1 MKEARKT
8 KAFAV
13 LHDCPSSPQK
23 MRLVAD
29 LVRGMDVQRALD
41 TLKFCPKEA
50 ARKVEKLLLSAIANW
65 SVKNE
70 GQRVDDAALYIKEI
84 FVVVLENHLLF
95 RGIFYTVLD
104 FVRKFFCLEVYQ
116 TARVFPVFKDMHN
129 GIGRPLALI
138 AGVVAAGAARPA
150 VFKRS
155 RRGDLL
161 LCEGFR
167 IRMLDRYA

>member
-29 LVRGMDVQRALD
+29 LVRGMDVQ
-41 TLKFCPKEA
+41 KEA

-84 FVVVLENHLLF
+84 FVDGA
-95 RGIFYTVLD
+95 GILK
-104 FVRKFFCLEVYQ
+104 RL
-116 TARVFPVFKDMHN
+116 
-129 GIGRPLALI
+129 
-138 AGVVAAGAARPA
+138 RPA
-150 VFKRS
+150 PQGRAHRIRKRS
-155 RRGDLL
+155 NHVTIVLGSKTAVV
-161 LCEGFR
+161 ENTVKE
-167 IRMLDRYA
+167 

>member
-70 GQRVDDAALYIKEI
+70 GQRC
-84 FVVVLENHLLF
+84 F
-95 RGIFYTVLD
+95 
-104 FVRKFFCLEVYQ
+104 VYQ
-116 TARVFPVFKDMHN
+116 RNLCGWCGYSEKTASGSTGTGSQNP
-129 GIGRPLALI
+129 
-138 AGVVAAGAARPA
+138 
-150 VFKRS
+150 
-155 RRGDLL
+155 
-161 LCEGFR
+161 
-167 IRMLDRYA
+167 